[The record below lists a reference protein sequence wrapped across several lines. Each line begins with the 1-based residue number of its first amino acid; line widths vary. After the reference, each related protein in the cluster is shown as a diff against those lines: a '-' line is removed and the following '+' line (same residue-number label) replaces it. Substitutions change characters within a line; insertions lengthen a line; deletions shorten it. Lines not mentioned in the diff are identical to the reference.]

1 MEVPHLYSENF
12 SKVLGGC
19 HSLHRKNSGVYRSKD
34 ETLDC
39 TFLKSTTHYIFFFK
53 EKNPK
58 KSNNIKKP
66 FQEPLHSQN
75 NSYKFVSKNCRLKQK
90 RIKKNYL
97 SSLEKPCYSKTHC
110 GPLQGLGSCLALYPS
125 PSKSFGVNV

>member
-1 MEVPHLYSENF
+1 LRFPEIDY
-12 SKVLGGC
+12 
-19 HSLHRKNSGVYRSKD
+19 SLH
-34 ETLDC
+34 
-39 TFLKSTTHYIFFFK
+39 FFFK

-97 SSLEKPCYSKTHC
+97 SSLAKPRYSKTHC
-110 GPLQGLGSCLALYPS
+110 GPLQGLGSFLALYPF
-125 PSKSFGVNV
+125 PSKIFGVNV

>member
-1 MEVPHLYSENF
+1 LRFPEIDY
-12 SKVLGGC
+12 
-19 HSLHRKNSGVYRSKD
+19 SLH
-34 ETLDC
+34 
-39 TFLKSTTHYIFFFK
+39 FFFFK

-97 SSLEKPCYSKTHC
+97 SSLAKPCYSKTRC